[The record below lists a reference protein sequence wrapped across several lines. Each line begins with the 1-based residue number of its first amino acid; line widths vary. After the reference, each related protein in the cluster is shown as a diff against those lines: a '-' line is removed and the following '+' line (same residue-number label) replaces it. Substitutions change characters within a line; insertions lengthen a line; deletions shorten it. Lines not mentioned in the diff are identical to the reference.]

1 MKFVVDLLKLIAV
14 ILPLVGK
21 MLESNYK
28 KKHVN
33 EEDVSKEDNA
43 LFEEEKANNTS
54 NSDDNAENSSNL
66 SHTEV

>member
-1 MKFVVDLLKLIAV
+1 MKFVVDLLKLLVV

-28 KKHVN
+28 KKNVN
-33 EEDVSKEDNA
+33 EEDIAKEDSA
-43 LFEEEKANNTS
+43 LFEEKETNNTPNTDDS
-54 NSDDNAENSSNL
+54 TKNTSDL

>member
-14 ILPLVGK
+14 VLPLVGK

-33 EEDVSKEDNA
+33 EKDITEEDNE
-43 LFEEEKANNTS
+43 LFTEKETS
-54 NSDDNAENSSNL
+54 NNPNTNDTIENNSNIP
-66 SHTEV
+66 HTEI

>member
-33 EEDVSKEDNA
+33 EEDIAKEDSA
-43 LFEEEKANNTS
+43 LFEEKETNNTPNIDDS
-54 NSDDNAENSSNL
+54 TKNTSDL
-66 SHTEV
+66 PHTEV

>member
-33 EEDVSKEDNA
+33 EKDITEEDNE
-43 LFEEEKANNTS
+43 LFTEKETS
-54 NSDDNAENSSNL
+54 NNPNTNDTIENNSNIP
-66 SHTEV
+66 HTEI

>member
-1 MKFVVDLLKLIAV
+1 MKFVVDLLKLLVV

-33 EEDVSKEDNA
+33 EKDITEEDNS
-43 LFEEEKANNTS
+43 LFEEKETS
-54 NSDDNAENSSNL
+54 NNPTLNDTIENNSNIP
-66 SHTEV
+66 HTEI

>member
-1 MKFVVDLLKLIAV
+1 MKFIVDLLKLLVV

-33 EEDVSKEDNA
+33 EKDI
-43 LFEEEKANNTS
+43 FEEDYELFKEKETS
-54 NSDDNAENSSNL
+54 NNPNPNDTIENNSNIP
-66 SHTEV
+66 HTEI

>member
-33 EEDVSKEDNA
+33 EEDITAEDKE
-43 LFEEEKANNTS
+43 LFTEKETS
-54 NSDDNAENSSNL
+54 NSSNPNDTIENNSNI
-66 SHTEV
+66 SHTEI

>member
-33 EEDVSKEDNA
+33 EKDITEEDNE
-43 LFEEEKANNTS
+43 LFTEKETS
-54 NSDDNAENSSNL
+54 NNLTPNDTIENNSNIPH
-66 SHTEV
+66 SEI

>member
-1 MKFVVDLLKLIAV
+1 MKFVVDLLKLLVV

-33 EEDVSKEDNA
+33 EEDISKEDNA
-43 LFEEEKANNTS
+43 LFEEEEANNTS
-54 NSDDNAENSSNL
+54 NFNDSTSDNSNL
-66 SHTEV
+66 SHPTL

>member
-33 EEDVSKEDNA
+33 EEDIAKEDNA
-43 LFEEEKANNTS
+43 LFEEKETNNTPNPNDS
-54 NSDDNAENSSNL
+54 IKDNSDL
-66 SHTEV
+66 PHTEV

>member
-28 KKHVN
+28 KRNVN
-33 EEDVSKEDNA
+33 EKDITEEDNE
-43 LFEEEKANNTS
+43 LFTEKETS
-54 NSDDNAENSSNL
+54 NNPNNNDTIENNSNIPN
-66 SHTEV
+66 TEI

>member
-1 MKFVVDLLKLIAV
+1 MKFVVDLLKLIVV

-33 EEDVSKEDNA
+33 EKDISEEDNE
-43 LFEEEKANNTS
+43 LFTEKETS
-54 NSDDNAENSSNL
+54 NNPNPNDTIENNSNIPY
-66 SHTEV
+66 TEI

>member
-1 MKFVVDLLKLIAV
+1 MKFVVDLLKLLVV

-33 EEDVSKEDNA
+33 EKDIIDEDNL
-43 LFEEEKANNTS
+43 LFEEKKKSNNLNPNDSTT
-54 NSDDNAENSSNL
+54 NSSNL
-66 SHTEV
+66 SNSEI

>member
-33 EEDVSKEDNA
+33 EEDIAKEDNA
-43 LFEEEKANNTS
+43 LFEETETNNTPNTDDS
-54 NSDDNAENSSNL
+54 TKNNSDL
-66 SHTEV
+66 PHTEV

>member
-33 EEDVSKEDNA
+33 EKDITEEDNE
-43 LFEEEKANNTS
+43 LFTEKETS
-54 NSDDNAENSSNL
+54 NNPNPNDTIENNSNIP
-66 SHTEV
+66 HTEI

>member
-1 MKFVVDLLKLIAV
+1 MKFLVDLLKLIAV

-33 EEDVSKEDNA
+33 EKDITEEDNE
-43 LFEEEKANNTS
+43 LFTEKETS
-54 NSDDNAENSSNL
+54 NNPNNNDTIENNSNIPN
-66 SHTEV
+66 TEI

>member
-28 KKHVN
+28 KRHVN
-33 EEDVSKEDNA
+33 EKDITEEDNA
-43 LFEEEKANNTS
+43 LFEEKETS
-54 NSDDNAENSSNL
+54 NNPTPNDTIENNSNIPN
-66 SHTEV
+66 TEI

>member
-33 EEDVSKEDNA
+33 EKDIIDEDKS
-43 LFEEEKANNTS
+43 LFEEKETS
-54 NSDDNAENSSNL
+54 NNPTPNDTIENNSNIPH
-66 SHTEV
+66 SEI

>member
-28 KKHVN
+28 KRNVN
-33 EEDVSKEDNA
+33 EKDITEEDNE
-43 LFEEEKANNTS
+43 LFTEKETS
-54 NSDDNAENSSNL
+54 NNPNNNDTIENNSNIP
-66 SHTEV
+66 HTEI

>member
-28 KKHVN
+28 KKHLN
-33 EEDVSKEDNA
+33 EKDVLDEDKS
-43 LFEEEKANNTS
+43 LFEEKETPNNPNS
-54 NSDDNAENSSNL
+54 NDTIENSSNIPN
-66 SHTEV
+66 SEI

>member
-33 EEDVSKEDNA
+33 EEDIAKEDNA
-43 LFEEEKANNTS
+43 LFEETETNNTPNTDDS
-54 NSDDNAENSSNL
+54 TKNNSDL
-66 SHTEV
+66 SHPTL

>member
-33 EEDVSKEDNA
+33 EKDIFEEDNE
-43 LFEEEKANNTS
+43 LFTEKETS
-54 NSDDNAENSSNL
+54 NNPNPNDTIENNSNIP
-66 SHTEV
+66 HTEI